1 MGPAMRAGLHF
12 RGLASGLLWKGRMAP
27 SLKRTWLV
35 LVVATLV
42 GAGASVVASRLELR
56 TSFAELLPDSDP
68 AVLVLKKN
76 AKRMHELGPL
86 MVAIKSPDRSANLR
100 YAAAL
105 TQYLRSLPPQV
116 CALAAHGMGEVRAFI
131 QRNAWLYTSLDD
143 LTEGRD
149 RLRSKILARKNP
161 LALDLDDDS
170 EPAFLTDA
178 LKQRRHASALEERFP
193 DGTFARDDFAW
204 VIALPSDSGGVF
216 QERAGEQLV
225 QAVQSFVSSH
235 PPTGF
240 HAAMS
245 VTPTGPVMIGLENRR
260 AVEQDVV
267 VVTTIC
273 VLVIGLSIALFF
285 RSIWAIPL
293 VALPA
298 VLGTVLAF
306 AAEKLLAGYLNSS
319 TAFLGSIILG
329 NGINHGIVFL
339 ARFQELSRASA
350 ASVDVRLQQTVHGIW
365 KSTLVAALAAAVAYG
380 SLALTSFRG
389 FSHFGMMGA
398 VGSLCCW
405 LAAFTV
411 LPALLRLMDA
421 KFQQRMAA
429 PFNLGL
435 LGNFINRRFAL
446 LAGATLLVTLV
457 AAIGFGH
464 FLHDP
469 FEYDFRRLRAD
480 TGATAQRQAADGSL
494 LGTFGHWYGPVPLL
508 ADSIEQVPLIPPA
521 IRQQDSKDSP
531 RIGHV
536 VTIYDVLPGTQAVQQ
551 EKLKVLGEIRGLL
564 RDPAL
569 ALLPESQRR
578 ELEALY
584 PPESLREL
592 HAEDLPAMVRYP
604 FTETDGTIGRVVL
617 AYHDERITMW
627 DGKELLRIAGV
638 LQSLPLADGSTLNSS
653 GQPMVLG
660 AMLRSI
666 LRDGPLATGLS
677 LAGLLVLVL
686 LVVRPTK
693 SALQVVASVVLGV
706 VWMIG
711 TAGLLG
717 VRVTFLNFIAIPI
730 TLGIGAEYALNMV
743 ARLDKEKQVSTAVAT
758 TGAAVVLCSW
768 TTIVGYGSLL
778 AAHSQALRGFG
789 AMAILGEIFCLSTA
803 VVVLPVSLLVWRR
816 LTALRATRLVQSAQ
830 MDVTM

>member
-1 MGPAMRAGLHF
+1 MVSR
-12 RGLASGLLWKGRMAP
+12 
-27 SLKRTWLV
+27 LKRAWLV
-35 LVVATLV
+35 LGIATVTGV
-42 GAGASVVASRLELR
+42 GAAAVASRLELR

-68 AVLVLKKN
+68 AVVVLKKN
-76 AKRMHELGPL
+76 AQRMHELGPL
-86 MVAIKSPDRSANLR
+86 MVAIKSPDRAANLR

-105 TQYLRSLPPQV
+105 TQHLRSLPPQV
-116 CALAAHGMGEVRAFI
+116 CALAAYELGEVRAFL
-131 QRNAWLYTSLDD
+131 QANAWLYASLDD
-143 LTEGRD
+143 LVDGRD

-161 LALDLDDDS
+161 LALDLDDDA
-170 EPAFLTDA
+170 EPASLTES
-178 LKQRRHASALEERFP
+178 LKQRRQPSALEQRFP
-193 DGTFARDDFAW
+193 DGTFARDGFAW
-204 VIALPSDSGGVF
+204 VVALPSDSGGVF

-225 QAVQSFVSSH
+225 QAVQAFTTSH
-235 PPTGF
+235 PPAAF
-240 HAAMS
+240 HPSMT

-267 VVTTIC
+267 VVTAIC
-273 VLVIGLSIALFF
+273 VVVIGLSIALFF
-285 RSIWAIPL
+285 QSLWAIPL
-293 VALPA
+293 VVLPA
-298 VLGTVLAF
+298 ALGTVFAF
-306 AAEKLLAGYLNSS
+306 AVEKLVAGYLNSS

-339 ARFQELSRASA
+339 ARFQEVSRASA
-350 ASVDVRLQQTVHGIW
+350 GDIDSRLRQTVHGIW
-365 KSTLVAALAAAVAYG
+365 KSTLVAAVAAAVAYA

-411 LPALLRLMDA
+411 LPAFLRLMDA
-421 KFQQRMAA
+421 KFRHRLAA
-429 PFNLGL
+429 PFSLRFLGD
-435 LGNFINRRFAL
+435 FISRRFAL
-446 LAGATLLVTLV
+446 LAGATLLVTVV
-457 AAIGFGH
+457 AAVGFGH

-480 TGATAQRQAADGSL
+480 TGATSLRQAADGNL

-508 ADSIEQVPLIPPA
+508 ADRMEQVPLIPVA
-521 IRQQDSKDSP
+521 IRQQDAKDSP
-531 RIGHV
+531 RIAHV
-536 VTIYDVLPGTQAVQQ
+536 VTVYDVLPGTQAAQQ
-551 EKLKVLGEIRGLL
+551 EKLKVLGEIRALL
-564 RDPAL
+564 RDPAVT
-569 ALLPESQRR
+569 LLPDSQRR
-578 ELEALY
+578 DLEALY

-592 HAEDLPAMVRYP
+592 GPQDLPALIRYP
-604 FTETDGTIGRVVL
+604 FTETDGTLGRVVL

-638 LQSLPLADGSTLNSS
+638 LQNLHLQDGSTLQSS

-666 LRDGPLATGLS
+666 LRDGPLATGLAF
-677 LAGLLVLVL
+677 AGLLLLVL
-686 LVVRPTK
+686 LVVRPVT
-693 SALQVVASVVLGV
+693 SAFRVVACVVLGV
-706 VWMIG
+706 AWMIG

-743 ARLDKEKQVSTAVAT
+743 SRLDKEKLISTAVAT

-789 AMAILGEIFCLSTA
+789 TMAVLGEVFCLVSA
-803 VVVLPVSLLVWRR
+803 VIVLPVAMVGWRR
-816 LTALRATRLVQSAQ
+816 LAVFRTAAPVMGE
-830 MDVTM
+830 MDGQPRYDARPA

>member
-1 MGPAMRAGLHF
+1 MKSP
-12 RGLASGLLWKGRMAP
+12 
-27 SLKRTWLV
+27 LKRAWLV
-35 LVVATLV
+35 LSLATLV
-42 GAGASVVASRLELR
+42 GVGASVVASRLELR
-56 TSFAELLPDSDP
+56 TSFAELLPSSDP
-68 AVLVLKKN
+68 AVVVLKAN

-86 MVAIKSPDRSANLR
+86 MVAIKSPDRAANLR

-105 TQYLRSLPPQV
+105 AQYLRSLPPQV
-116 CALAAHGMGEVRAFI
+116 CALAAHEMGEVRAFI
-131 QRNAWLYTSLDD
+131 ERNAWLYASLDD

-149 RLRSKILARKNP
+149 RLRSKILVRKNP
-161 LALDLDDDS
+161 LALDLDDDDA
-170 EPAFLTDA
+170 EPASLTDA
-178 LKQRRHASALEERFP
+178 LRQRRHPSALEERFP
-193 DGTFARDDFAW
+193 DGTFTRDDFAW
-204 VIALPSDSGGVF
+204 VVALPSDSGGVF

-225 QAVQSFVSSH
+225 QAVHAFVSSH
-235 PPTGF
+235 PPKGF
-240 HAAMS
+240 HADMS

-267 VVTTIC
+267 VVTAIC

-285 RSIWAIPL
+285 RSLWAIPL
-293 VALPA
+293 VVLPA
-298 VLGTVLAF
+298 TLGAVLAF
-306 AAEKLLAGYLNSS
+306 AAEKLVAGYLNSS

-350 ASVDVRLQQTVHGIW
+350 ESVDERLQQTVRGIW

-421 KFQQRMAA
+421 KFRHRMAA
-429 PFNLGL
+429 PFHLGF

-446 LAGATLLVTLV
+446 LAGATLLATLV
-457 AAIGFGH
+457 AAVGFGH

-480 TGATAQRQAADGSL
+480 TGATSERQAADGNL

-508 ADSIEQVPLIPPA
+508 ADSIEQVSLIPPA
-521 IRQQDSKDSP
+521 IRLQDRKDNP

-536 VTIYDVLPGTQAVQQ
+536 VTIYDVLPGSQAVQQ
-551 EKLKVLGEIRGLL
+551 AKLKVLGDIRGLL

-569 ALLPESQRR
+569 ALLPEAQRR

-592 HAEDLPAMVRYP
+592 HAEDLPALLRYP

-617 AYHDERITMW
+617 AYHDERISMW
-627 DGKELLRIAGV
+627 DGKELLHIAGV
-638 LQSLPLADGSTLNSS
+638 LQSLHLADGSNLSSS

-677 LAGLLVLVL
+677 FAGLLVLVL

-693 SALQVVASVVLGV
+693 SALRVVASVVLGV

-743 ARLDKEKQVSTAVAT
+743 ARLDKEKHVFTAVAT

-778 AAHSQALRGFG
+778 AAHSLALRGFG
-789 AMAILGEIFCLSTA
+789 AMAILGEIFCLGTA
-803 VVVLPVSLLVWRR
+803 VVVLPVSLLAWRR
-816 LTALRATRLVQSAQ
+816 LSALRSARLVPSASEKACARAG
-830 MDVTM
+830 MRVTHVDATM

>member
-1 MGPAMRAGLHF
+1 MLCKALMT
-12 RGLASGLLWKGRMAP
+12 P
-27 SLKRTWLV
+27 SLKRAWLV
-35 LVVATLV
+35 LTVATLV
-42 GAGASVVASRLELR
+42 GVGATVVASRLELR
-56 TSFAELLPDSDP
+56 TSFAELLPSSDP
-68 AVLVLKKN
+68 AVATLREN

-86 MVAIKSPDRSANLR
+86 MVAIKSPDRAANLR

-116 CALAAHGMGEVRAFI
+116 CALAAHEMGEVREFI
-131 QRNAWLYTSLDD
+131 KRNAWLYTSLDD
-143 LTEGRD
+143 LIEGRD
-149 RLRSKILARKNP
+149 KLRSKILSRKNP
-161 LALDLDDDS
+161 LALDLDDDA
-170 EPAFLTDA
+170 EPASLTDA
-178 LKQRRHASALEERFP
+178 LKQRRHPSPLEERFP

-225 QAVQSFVSSH
+225 QAVQAFVSSH
-235 PPTGF
+235 PPQGF
-240 HAAMS
+240 HRDMR

-293 VALPA
+293 VVVPA
-298 VLGTVLAF
+298 ALGTVLAF
-306 AAEKLLAGYLNSS
+306 AAEKLVAGYLNSS

-339 ARFQELSRASA
+339 ARYQELSRAST
-350 ASVDVRLQQTVHGIW
+350 ASVEARLHQTVSGIW
-365 KSTLVAALAAAVAYG
+365 KSTLVAALAAAVAYA

-421 KFQQRMAA
+421 KFRQRMAA
-429 PFNLGL
+429 PFNLRF
-435 LGNFINRRFAL
+435 LGNFINRRFAP
-446 LAGATLLVTLV
+446 LAVATLLVTLV
-457 AAIGFGH
+457 AAVGFGH

-480 TGATAQRQAADGSL
+480 TGATSERQAADGNL
-494 LGTFGHWYGPVPLL
+494 LGTFGHWYSPVPLL
-508 ADSIEQVPLIPPA
+508 ADRIEQVPLIPPA
-521 IRQQDSKDSP
+521 IRQQDVKDSP

-536 VTIYDVLPGTQAVQQ
+536 VTIYDVLPGTHEAQQ
-551 EKLKVLGEIRGLL
+551 EKLKVLAEIRGLL
-564 RDPAL
+564 RDPAM
-569 ALLPESQRR
+569 ALLSEAQRH

-584 PPESLREL
+584 PPENLREL
-592 HAEDLPAMVRYP
+592 RAEDLPALVRYP

-638 LQSLPLADGSTLNSS
+638 LQHLHLADGSTLDSS

-666 LRDGPLATGLS
+666 LRDGPLATGLAF
-677 LAGLLVLVL
+677 AGLLVLVL

-693 SALQVVASVVLGV
+693 SALRVVASVVLGV

-711 TAGLLG
+711 AAGLLG

-743 ARLDKEKQVSTAVAT
+743 ARLDREKHIATAVAT

-778 AAHSQALRGFG
+778 AARSQALRGFG
-789 AMAILGEIFCLSTA
+789 AMAILGEFFCLSAA
-803 VVVLPVSLLVWRR
+803 VIVLPVSLLWWRR
-816 LTALRATRLVQSAQ
+816 RAVAQKIGGVPAASRPGYQVTA
-830 MDVTM
+830 

>member
-1 MGPAMRAGLHF
+1 MTPQ
-12 RGLASGLLWKGRMAP
+12 
-27 SLKRTWLV
+27 LKRAWLV
-35 LVVATLV
+35 LSVATL
-42 GAGASVVASRLELR
+42 AGVSASVVASRLELR
-56 TSFAELLPDSDP
+56 TSFAELLPNSDP
-68 AVLVLKKN
+68 AVVVLKEN

-86 MVAIKSPDRSANLR
+86 MVAIKSPDRAANLR

-105 TQYLRSLPPQV
+105 TQYLRGLPPQV
-116 CALAAHGMGEVRAFI
+116 CALAAHEMGEVRDFI
-131 QRNAWLYTSLDD
+131 ARNAWLYTSLDD
-143 LTEGRD
+143 LVEGRD
-149 RLRSKILARKNP
+149 RLRSKLLTRKNP
-161 LALDLDDDS
+161 LALDLDEDS
-170 EPAFLTDA
+170 EPASLTDA
-178 LKQRRHASALEERFP
+178 LKQRRHPSALEERFP

-225 QAVQSFVSSH
+225 QAVQGFVSSH
-235 PPTGF
+235 PPKGF
-240 HAAMS
+240 HAHMS

-267 VVTTIC
+267 VVSAIC
-273 VLVIGLSIALFF
+273 VMVIGLSMALFF
-285 RSIWAIPL
+285 RSILSIPL
-293 VALPA
+293 VVLPA
-298 VLGTVLAF
+298 ALGTVLAF
-306 AAEKLLAGYLNSS
+306 AAEKIAAGYLNSS

-350 ASVDVRLQQTVHGIW
+350 EPVDVRLQQTASGIW
-365 KSTLVAALAAAVAYG
+365 KSTLVAALAAAVAYA

-405 LAAFTV
+405 IAAFTV
-411 LPALLRLMDA
+411 LPALLRLLDA
-421 KFQQRMAA
+421 KFRHRMAA
-429 PFNLGL
+429 PFSLRF
-435 LGNFINRRFAL
+435 LGNLINRRFAL

-457 AAIGFGH
+457 TAIGFGH

-480 TGATAQRQAADGSL
+480 TGATFERQAADGNL
-494 LGTFGHWYGPVPLL
+494 LGTFGHWYSPVPLL
-508 ADSIEQVPLIPPA
+508 ADTMAQVPLIPPA
-521 IRQQDSKDSP
+521 IRQQDAKDRP

-536 VTIYDVLPGTQAVQQ
+536 VTIYDVLPGTSAAQR
-551 EKLKVLGEIRGLL
+551 EKLKVLGDIRTLL
-564 RDPAL
+564 HDPAL
-569 ALLPESQRR
+569 ALLPEAQRR

-592 HAEDLPAMVRYP
+592 HPQDLPALVRYP

-638 LQSLPLADGSTLNSS
+638 LQRLHLADGSTLNSS

-666 LRDGPLATGLS
+666 LRDGPLATGLAF
-677 LAGLLVLVL
+677 AGLLVLVL

-693 SALQVVASVVLGV
+693 SALRVIASVVLGV
-706 VWMIG
+706 LWMIG

-743 ARLDKEKQVSTAVAT
+743 ARLDKEKLVSTAVAT

-789 AMAILGEIFCLSTA
+789 AMAILGEIFCLGAA
-803 VVVLPVSLLVWRR
+803 VVVLPVAIHGWRR
-816 LTALRATRLVQSAQ
+816 LAALRLARLVPSTSKRALAQAGMRATQS
-830 MDVTM
+830 DPTM

>member
-1 MGPAMRAGLHF
+1 MTP
-12 RGLASGLLWKGRMAP
+12 P
-27 SLKRTWLV
+27 LKRAWLV
-35 LVVATLV
+35 LSVATLV
-42 GAGASVVASRLELR
+42 GVGASVVASQLELR
-56 TSFAELLPDSDP
+56 TSFAELLPNSDP
-68 AVLVLKKN
+68 AVVVLKKN
-76 AKRMHELGPL
+76 AQRMHELGPL
-86 MVAIKSPDRSANLR
+86 MVAIKSPDRAANLR

-105 TQYLRSLPPQV
+105 TQYLRGLPPQV
-116 CALAAHGMGEVRAFI
+116 CALAAHEMGAVREFI

-143 LTEGRD
+143 LVEGRD
-149 RLRSKILARKNP
+149 RLRTKILTRKNP
-161 LALDLDDDS
+161 LALDLDDDA
-170 EPAFLTDA
+170 EPASLSDT
-178 LKQRRHASALEERFP
+178 LKQRRHPSPLEERFP
-193 DGTFARDDFAW
+193 DGTFSRDDFAW

-225 QAVQSFVSSH
+225 QAVQAFVASN
-235 PPTGF
+235 PPQRF
-240 HAAMS
+240 HADMR
-245 VTPTGPVMIGLENRR
+245 VTPTGPVMIALENRR

-267 VVTTIC
+267 VVTAIC

-285 RSIWAIPL
+285 RSVWAIPL
-293 VALPA
+293 VVLPA
-298 VLGTVLAF
+298 ALGTVLAF
-306 AAEKLLAGYLNSS
+306 AAEKLVAGYLNSS

-350 ASVDVRLQQTVHGIW
+350 ESVDARLQQTVNGIW
-365 KSTLVAALAAAVAYG
+365 KSTLVAALAAAVAYA

-405 LAAFTV
+405 SAAFTV
-411 LPALLRLMDA
+411 LPALLRLLDA
-421 KFQQRMAA
+421 KLRLRLTA
-429 PFNLGL
+429 PFGLGF
-435 LGNFINRRFAL
+435 LGNFISRRFAL
-446 LAGATLLVTLV
+446 LAVGTVLATVV

-480 TGATAQRQAADGSL
+480 TGATTERQAADGNL
-494 LGTFGHWYGPVPLL
+494 LGTFGHWYSPVPLL
-508 ADSIEQVPLIPPA
+508 ADTLEQVPLIPPA
-521 IRQQDSKDSP
+521 IHQQDAKDNP

-536 VTIYDVLPGTQAVQQ
+536 VTIYDVLPGTRAVQQ
-551 EKLKVLGEIRGLL
+551 EKLKVLGEIRHLL
-564 RDPAL
+564 RDPAM
-569 ALLPESQRR
+569 AVLPEAQRR
-578 ELEALY
+578 ELEAMY
-584 PPESLREL
+584 PPENLRVL
-592 HAEDLPAMVRYP
+592 QPSDLPALVRYP
-604 FTETDGTIGRVVL
+604 FTETDGSIGRVVL
-617 AYHDERITMW
+617 AYHDERISMW

-638 LQSLPLADGSTLNSS
+638 LQNLHLSDGSTLHSS

-666 LRDGPLATGLS
+666 LKDGPLATS
-677 LAGLLVLVL
+677 LAFAGLVVLVL
-686 LVVRPTK
+686 LVVRPAT
-693 SALQVVASVVLGV
+693 SALKVVASVVLGV

-743 ARLDKEKQVSTAVAT
+743 GRLDKEKHVSSAVAT

-789 AMAILGEIFCLSTA
+789 AMAILGEVFCLAAA
-803 VVVLPVSLLVWRR
+803 VIVLPVALVWWRS
-816 LTALRATRLVQSAQ
+816 RAVVQGPASRGYASEGARVTQ
-830 MDVTM
+830 MNVTMQIAE